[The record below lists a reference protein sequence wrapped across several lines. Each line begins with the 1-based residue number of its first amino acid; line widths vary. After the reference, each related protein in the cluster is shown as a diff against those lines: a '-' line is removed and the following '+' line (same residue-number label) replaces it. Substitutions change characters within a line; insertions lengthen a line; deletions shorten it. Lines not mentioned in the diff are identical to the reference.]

1 MTKTRLLII
10 TCFAL
15 LLVAPATA
23 HAFTVKTD
31 NSVYVAQ
38 GETVEGNLFAAGS
51 TITIDGAVTGDVI
64 CAGQSI
70 NINGTVEGDVICA
83 GQSINING
91 AVNGS
96 VRAASNN
103 VNINGR
109 IARNVMA
116 FGAGVY
122 LGKSAEVGW
131 DMLVGAATAEIRGKI
146 GRDLH
151 GGAANAT
158 IAGEVGK
165 NVNLRIDN
173 QNKKDSGL
181 IIANEAIINGSV
193 TYTGKN
199 EASIAEGASI
209 AGAVTHNLPKIS
221 ITKKQKTLG
230 WAWGRLYSIF
240 SALVIGLVLISLWRD
255 EIKKLTDKML
265 DKAGVSI
272 GWGAVI
278 MFLTPIAAI
287 LLLITLIGLP
297 LAFILMGVW
306 LIALLIS
313 KILVGILVGRG
324 LLGRFLP
331 KQKESM
337 IWAMVIGIAAVWI
350 ICSLPYIGW
359 LFCLVAAWWGLGG
372 IWLYFRKS

>member
-10 TCFAL
+10 TCFMFL
-15 LLVAPATA
+15 LIVPAAA

-38 GETVEGNLFAAGS
+38 GETIEGNLFAAGS

-96 VRAASNN
+96 VRAAGNS

-109 IARNVMA
+109 VARNIMA

-122 LGKSAEVGW
+122 LGKSAEAGW
-131 DMLVGAATAEIRGKI
+131 DMLVGAATAEIRGKV

-151 GGAANAT
+151 GGGANII

-165 NVNLRIDN
+165 NVRLKIDN

-181 IIANEAIINGSV
+181 IIADGAVINGSV
-193 TYTGKN
+193 AYTDKN
-199 EASIAEGASI
+199 EASIAEGAKI
-209 AGAVTHNLPKIS
+209 AGEVAHNLPKIS
-221 ITKKQKTLG
+221 ITKKQKTIG

-255 EIKKLTDKML
+255 EIKKLTDKMK

-297 LAFILMGVW
+297 LAFILTGVW

-313 KILVGILVGRG
+313 KILAGILVGRG
-324 LLGRFLP
+324 LLEKFLP

-337 IWAMVIGIAAVWI
+337 IWAMVVGIVVAWI
-350 ICSLPYIGW
+350 IFSLPFIGW
-359 LFCLVAAWWGLGG
+359 LFCLAAMWWGLGG